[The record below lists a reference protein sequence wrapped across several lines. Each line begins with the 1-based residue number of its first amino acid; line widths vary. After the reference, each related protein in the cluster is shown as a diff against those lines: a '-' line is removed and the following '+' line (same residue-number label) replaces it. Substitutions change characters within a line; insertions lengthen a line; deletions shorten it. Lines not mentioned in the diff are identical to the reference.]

1 MKTENKVSKPSA
13 FRAMVAPSGM
23 LLLPVLQPLVS
34 LFTLSRK
41 LNAAERVAKF
51 CLLVAQ
57 SRADNS
63 LDAAWSLA
71 LLAEVLR
78 CQGRFAEAE
87 ATAREAIEMYQ
98 QCESELAQASTE
110 KSEQKALTHELF
122 GTILRD
128 LGRYSEALKA
138 GKKSCEM
145 VEQIQKDCATTNSP
159 FILADCY
166 LELSR
171 TLNYTG
177 QPDDAITLL
186 HQALDLRGGA
196 EEDTEEEAVEET
208 DDVNRGSE
216 SSEVAK
222 DTAAAKS
229 KPADRYK
236 ANILAELSRSYLM
249 SGEFKEAQC
258 AADKATTNLIVSDH
272 AEDQLTRARVILAVA
287 DVLRQS
293 PEKTPEERSKATAMR
308 AEALAI
314 RKKWLNAKDPELLDI
329 GGG

>member
-1 MKTENKVSKPSA
+1 MKTKTRVGKPSV
-13 FRAMVAPSGM
+13 FKVMVAPSGM

-57 SRADNS
+57 SRADNT

-87 ATAREAIEMYQ
+87 ATAREAIAMYQ
-98 QCESELAQASTE
+98 QCDAELAQASAE
-110 KSEQKALTHELF
+110 KAEQKALTHELL

-138 GKKSCEM
+138 GKKACEM
-145 VEQIQKDCATTNSP
+145 AEQMQKDGATTNSP

-171 TLNYTG
+171 TLNFTG

-186 HQALDLRGGA
+186 HQALDLRGGT
-196 EEDTEEEAVEET
+196 EEDAEDETGAVAS
-208 DDVNRGSE
+208 GSE
-216 SSEVAK
+216 SSDAVK
-222 DTAAAKS
+222 DKVVAKS
-229 KPADRYK
+229 KSADRYK

-258 AADKATTNLIVSDH
+258 AADKAMANLIVSDH
-272 AEDQLTRARVILAVA
+272 AEDQLARARVILAVA

-314 RKKWLNAKDPELLDI
+314 RKKWLSAKDPELLDI

>member
-1 MKTENKVSKPSA
+1 MKTESRVSKPSV
-13 FRAMVAPSGM
+13 FKVMVAPSGM

-57 SRADNS
+57 SRADNT

-98 QCESELAQASTE
+98 QCDVELAQASAE
-110 KSEQKALTHELF
+110 RAEQKALTHELL

-128 LGRYSEALKA
+128 LGRYSEAMKA
-138 GKKSCEM
+138 GKKACEM
-145 VEQIQKDCATTNSP
+145 AEQMQKDAATTNSP

-171 TLNYTG
+171 TLNFTG

-196 EEDTEEEAVEET
+196 EEDAEEET
-208 DDVNRGSE
+208 GDVASGSQ
-216 SSEVAK
+216 SSDAIK
-222 DTAAAKS
+222 DKVVAKS
-229 KPADRYK
+229 KSADRYK

-258 AADKATTNLIVSDH
+258 AADKAMANLIVSDH
-272 AEDQLTRARVILAVA
+272 AEDQLARARVILAVA

-293 PEKTPEERSKATAMR
+293 PEKTAEERSKATAMR
-308 AEALAI
+308 AEALAL
-314 RKKWLNAKDPELLDI
+314 RKKWLSPRDPELLDI

>member
-1 MKTENKVSKPSA
+1 
-13 FRAMVAPSGM
+13 MVAPSGM

-57 SRADNS
+57 SRADNT

-98 QCESELAQASTE
+98 QCDAELAQASAE
-110 KSEQKALTHELF
+110 KAEQKALTHELL

-138 GKKSCEM
+138 GKKACEM
-145 VEQIQKDCATTNSP
+145 AEQMQKDAATTNSP

-171 TLNYTG
+171 TLNFTG

-186 HQALDLRGGA
+186 HQALDLRGGT
-196 EEDTEEEAVEET
+196 EEDLEGET
-208 DDVNRGSE
+208 GDVDGQSGD
-216 SSEVAK
+216 SDAAK
-222 DTAAAKS
+222 DKPATKS
-229 KPADRYK
+229 KSADRYK

-258 AADKATTNLIVSDH
+258 AADKAMANLIVSDH
-272 AEDQLTRARVILAVA
+272 AEDQLARARVILAVA
-287 DVLRQS
+287 DVLKQS
-293 PEKTPEERSKATAMR
+293 PEKTAEERSKATAMR

-314 RKKWLNAKDPELLDI
+314 RKKWLSAKDPELLDI

>member
-1 MKTENKVSKPSA
+1 MKTENRVSKPSV
-13 FRAMVAPSGM
+13 FKVMLAPSGM

-57 SRADNS
+57 SRADNT

-98 QCESELAQASTE
+98 QCAAELAQASAE
-110 KSEQKALTHELF
+110 KAEQKALTHELL

-138 GKKSCEM
+138 GKKACEM
-145 VEQIQKDCATTNSP
+145 AEQMQKDAATTNSP

-171 TLNYTG
+171 TLKFTG

-196 EEDTEEEAVEET
+196 EEDAEEET
-208 DDVNRGSE
+208 GDVASGSQ
-216 SSEVAK
+216 SSDAIK
-222 DTAAAKS
+222 DKVVAKS
-229 KPADRYK
+229 KSADRYK

-249 SGEFKEAQC
+249 SGEYKEAQC
-258 AADKATTNLIVSDH
+258 AADKAMANLIVSDH
-272 AEDQLTRARVILAVA
+272 AEDQLARARVILAVA

-308 AEALAI
+308 AEALSI
-314 RKKWLNAKDPELLDI
+314 RKKWLSAKDPELLDI

>member
-1 MKTENKVSKPSA
+1 MKTENRVSKPSV
-13 FRAMVAPSGM
+13 FKVMLAPSGM

-57 SRADNS
+57 SRADNT

-98 QCESELAQASTE
+98 QCAAELAQASAE
-110 KSEQKALTHELF
+110 KAEQKALTHELL

-138 GKKSCEM
+138 GKKACEM
-145 VEQIQKDCATTNSP
+145 AEQMQKDAATTNSP

-171 TLNYTG
+171 TLNFTG

-196 EEDTEEEAVEET
+196 EEDAEEET
-208 DDVNRGSE
+208 GDVASGSQ
-216 SSEVAK
+216 SSDAIK
-222 DTAAAKS
+222 DKVVAKS
-229 KPADRYK
+229 KSADRYK

-249 SGEFKEAQC
+249 SGEYKEAQC
-258 AADKATTNLIVSDH
+258 AADKAMANLIVSDH
-272 AEDQLTRARVILAVA
+272 AEDQLARARVILAVA

-308 AEALAI
+308 AEALSI
-314 RKKWLNAKDPELLDI
+314 RKKWLSAKDPELLDI

>member
-1 MKTENKVSKPSA
+1 MKTKTSVSKPSV
-13 FRAMVAPSGM
+13 FKVMVAPSGM

-57 SRADNS
+57 SRADNT

-87 ATAREAIEMYQ
+87 ATAREAIAMYQ
-98 QCESELAQASTE
+98 QCDAELAQASAE
-110 KSEQKALTHELF
+110 KAEQKALTHELL

-138 GKKSCEM
+138 GKKACEM
-145 VEQIQKDCATTNSP
+145 AEQMQKDAATTNSP

-171 TLNYTG
+171 TLNFTG

-186 HQALDLRGGA
+186 HQALDLRGGT
-196 EEDTEEEAVEET
+196 EEDLEGETGDVDGQSGDSEA
-208 DDVNRGSE
+208 
-216 SSEVAK
+216 AK
-222 DTAAAKS
+222 DKPATKS
-229 KPADRYK
+229 KSADRYK

-258 AADKATTNLIVSDH
+258 AADKAMANLIVSDH
-272 AEDQLTRARVILAVA
+272 AEDQLARARVILAVA
-287 DVLRQS
+287 DVLKQS
-293 PEKTPEERSKATAMR
+293 PEKTAEERSKATAMR

-314 RKKWLNAKDPELLDI
+314 RKKWLSAKDPELLDI

>member
-1 MKTENKVSKPSA
+1 MKTENRVSKPSV
-13 FRAMVAPSGM
+13 FRAMVAPSGI

-57 SRADNS
+57 SRADNT

-87 ATAREAIEMYQ
+87 ATVREAIEMYQ
-98 QCESELAQASTE
+98 QCDAELAQASVE
-110 KSEQKALTHELF
+110 KAEQKALTHELF

-128 LGRYSEALKA
+128 LGRYSEALKV

-171 TLNYTG
+171 TLNFTG

-186 HQALDLRGGA
+186 HQALDLRGGT
-196 EEDTEEEAVEET
+196 EDEAPEVDGESG
-208 DDVNRGSE
+208 VSE
-216 SSEVAK
+216 AAK
-222 DTAAAKS
+222 DKPAAKS
-229 KPADRYK
+229 KSADRYK

-258 AADKATTNLIVSDH
+258 AADSAMTNLVASDH
-272 AEDQLTRARVILAVA
+272 AEDQLARARVILAVA
-287 DVLRQS
+287 DVLKQS

-314 RKKWLNAKDPELLDI
+314 RKKWLSAKDPELLDI

>member
-1 MKTENKVSKPSA
+1 MKTQTSVGKPSV
-13 FRAMVAPSGM
+13 FKVMVAPSGM

-57 SRADNS
+57 SRADNT

-87 ATAREAIEMYQ
+87 ATAREAIAMYQ
-98 QCESELAQASTE
+98 QCDAELAQASAE
-110 KSEQKALTHELF
+110 KAEQKALTHELL

-138 GKKSCEM
+138 GKKACEM
-145 VEQIQKDCATTNSP
+145 AEQMQKDAATTNSP

-171 TLNYTG
+171 TLNFTG

-186 HQALDLRGGA
+186 HQALDLRGGT
-196 EEDTEEEAVEET
+196 EEDAEGET
-208 DDVNRGSE
+208 GDVDGQSGA
-216 SSEVAK
+216 SDAAK
-222 DTAAAKS
+222 DKPATKS
-229 KPADRYK
+229 KSADRYK

-258 AADKATTNLIVSDH
+258 AADSAMANLIVSDH
-272 AEDQLTRARVILAVA
+272 AEDQLARARVILAVA
-287 DVLRQS
+287 DVLKQS
-293 PEKTPEERSKATAMR
+293 PEKTAEERSKATAMR

-314 RKKWLNAKDPELLDI
+314 RKKWLSAKDPELLDI

>member
-1 MKTENKVSKPSA
+1 MKTENRVSKPSV
-13 FRAMVAPSGM
+13 FKVMVAPSGM

-57 SRADNS
+57 SRADNT

-98 QCESELAQASTE
+98 QCDAELAQASAE
-110 KSEQKALTHELF
+110 KAEQKALTHELL

-138 GKKSCEM
+138 GKKACEM
-145 VEQIQKDCATTNSP
+145 AEQMQKDGATANSS

-171 TLNYTG
+171 TLNFTG

-186 HQALDLRGGA
+186 HQALDLRGG
-196 EEDTEEEAVEET
+196 TEEEAEDET
-208 DDVNRGSE
+208 NAEKNNG
-216 SSEVAK
+216 
-222 DTAAAKS
+222 KS
-229 KPADRYK
+229 ADRYK

-258 AADKATTNLIVSDH
+258 AADSAMTNLIVSDH
-272 AEDQLTRARVILAVA
+272 AEDQLARARVILAVA

-314 RKKWLNAKDPELLDI
+314 RKKWLSAKDPDLLDI

>member
-1 MKTENKVSKPSA
+1 MKTQSSVGKPSV
-13 FRAMVAPSGM
+13 FKVMVAPSGM

-57 SRADNS
+57 SRADNT

-87 ATAREAIEMYQ
+87 ATAREAIAMYQ
-98 QCESELAQASTE
+98 QCDAELAQASAE
-110 KSEQKALTHELF
+110 KAEQKALTHELL

-138 GKKSCEM
+138 GKTACEM
-145 VEQIQKDCATTNSP
+145 AEQMQKDSVTTNSP

-171 TLNYTG
+171 TLNFTG

-186 HQALDLRGGA
+186 HQALDLRGGT
-196 EEDTEEEAVEET
+196 EEDLEGET
-208 DDVNRGSE
+208 GDVDGQSGA
-216 SSEVAK
+216 SDAAK
-222 DTAAAKS
+222 DKPATKS
-229 KPADRYK
+229 KSADRYK

-258 AADKATTNLIVSDH
+258 AADKAMANLIVSDH
-272 AEDQLTRARVILAVA
+272 AEDQLARARVILAVA
-287 DVLRQS
+287 DVLKQS
-293 PEKTPEERSKATAMR
+293 PEKTAEERSKATAMR

-314 RKKWLNAKDPELLDI
+314 RKKWLSAKDPELLDI

>member
-1 MKTENKVSKPSA
+1 MKTQSSVGKPSV
-13 FRAMVAPSGM
+13 FKVMVAPSGM

-98 QCESELAQASTE
+98 QCEPELAQASTE

-166 LELSR
+166 YELSR

-186 HQALDLRGGA
+186 HQALDLRGG
-196 EEDTEEEAVEET
+196 TEEETVEET
-208 DDVNRGSE
+208 NDVNRGSE
-216 SSEVAK
+216 SIEVAK
-222 DTAAAKS
+222 DKAAAKIKS
-229 KPADRYK
+229 ADRYK

-258 AADKATTNLIVSDH
+258 AADSAMTNLIVSDH

-287 DVLRQS
+287 DVLKQS
-293 PEKTPEERSKATAMR
+293 PEKTQEERSKATAMR

-314 RKKWLNAKDPELLDI
+314 RKKWLSAKDPELLDI

>member
-1 MKTENKVSKPSA
+1 
-13 FRAMVAPSGM
+13 MVAPSGM

-57 SRADNS
+57 SRADNT

-98 QCESELAQASTE
+98 QCDAELAQASAE
-110 KSEQKALTHELF
+110 KAEQKALTHELL

-138 GKKSCEM
+138 GKKACEM
-145 VEQIQKDCATTNSP
+145 AEQMQKDAATTNSP

-171 TLNYTG
+171 TLNFTG

-186 HQALDLRGGA
+186 HQALDLRGGT
-196 EEDTEEEAVEET
+196 EEDLEGET
-208 DDVNRGSE
+208 GDVDGQSGD
-216 SSEVAK
+216 S
-222 DTAAAKS
+222 AAAKDKPATKS
-229 KPADRYK
+229 KSADRYK

-258 AADKATTNLIVSDH
+258 AADKAMANLIVSDH
-272 AEDQLTRARVILAVA
+272 AEDQLARARVILAVA
-287 DVLRQS
+287 DVLKQS
-293 PEKTPEERSKATAMR
+293 PEKTSEERSKATAMR

-314 RKKWLNAKDPELLDI
+314 RKKWLSAKDPELLDI

>member
-1 MKTENKVSKPSA
+1 MKTKTSVSKPSV
-13 FRAMVAPSGM
+13 FKVMVAPSGM

-51 CLLVAQ
+51 CLLVSQ
-57 SRADNS
+57 SRADSS

-98 QCESELAQASTE
+98 QCEPELAQASTE
-110 KSEQKALTHELF
+110 KSEQKALTHELL

-166 LELSR
+166 YELSR
-171 TLNYTG
+171 TLNFTG

-186 HQALDLRGGA
+186 HQALDLRGGT
-196 EEDTEEEAVEET
+196 EEDLEGET
-208 DDVNRGSE
+208 GDVDGQSGD
-216 SSEVAK
+216 SDAAK
-222 DTAAAKS
+222 DKPATKS
-229 KPADRYK
+229 KSADRYK

-258 AADKATTNLIVSDH
+258 AADKAMANLIVSDH
-272 AEDQLTRARVILAVA
+272 AEDQLARARVILAVA
-287 DVLRQS
+287 DVLKQS

-314 RKKWLNAKDPELLDI
+314 RKKWLSAKDPELLDI

>member
-1 MKTENKVSKPSA
+1 MKTQSSVGKPSV
-13 FRAMVAPSGM
+13 FKAMVAPPAK

-41 LNAAERVAKF
+41 LKAAERVAKF
-51 CLLVAQ
+51 CLLVSQ

-71 LLAEVLR
+71 LLTEVLR

-87 ATAREAIEMYQ
+87 ATVREAIEMYQ
-98 QCESELAQASTE
+98 QCEPELSQAKTE
-110 KSEQKALTHELF
+110 RAEQKALTQELL

-171 TLNYTG
+171 TLNFTG

-196 EEDTEEEAVEET
+196 EEETEDET
-208 DDVNRGSE
+208 NAEKNNG
-216 SSEVAK
+216 
-222 DTAAAKS
+222 KS
-229 KPADRYK
+229 PDRYK

-258 AADKATTNLIVSDH
+258 AADSAMTNLIVSDH
-272 AEDQLTRARVILAVA
+272 AEDQLARARVILAVA

-308 AEALAI
+308 AEALVI
-314 RKKWLNAKDPELLDI
+314 RKKWLSAKDPDLLDI

>member
-1 MKTENKVSKPSA
+1 MKTQSSVGKPSV
-13 FRAMVAPSGM
+13 FKVMVAPSGM

-57 SRADNS
+57 SRADNT

-87 ATAREAIEMYQ
+87 ATAREAIAMYQ
-98 QCESELAQASTE
+98 QCDAELAQASAE
-110 KSEQKALTHELF
+110 KAEQKALTHELL

-138 GKKSCEM
+138 GKTACEM
-145 VEQIQKDCATTNSP
+145 AEQMQKDSVTTNSP

-171 TLNYTG
+171 TLNFTG

-186 HQALDLRGGA
+186 HQALDLRGGT
-196 EEDTEEEAVEET
+196 EEDLEGET
-208 DDVNRGSE
+208 GDVDGQSGD
-216 SSEVAK
+216 SDAAK
-222 DTAAAKS
+222 DKPATKS
-229 KPADRYK
+229 KSADRYK

-258 AADKATTNLIVSDH
+258 AADKAMANLIVSDH
-272 AEDQLTRARVILAVA
+272 AEDQLARARVILAVA
-287 DVLRQS
+287 DVLKQS
-293 PEKTPEERSKATAMR
+293 PEKTAEERSKATAMR

-314 RKKWLNAKDPELLDI
+314 RKKWLSAKDPELLDI

>member
-1 MKTENKVSKPSA
+1 MKTKTSVSKPSV
-13 FRAMVAPSGM
+13 FKVMVAPSGM

-34 LFTLSRK
+34 LFTLGRK

-57 SRADNS
+57 SRADDT

-98 QCESELAQASTE
+98 QCDAELAQASAE
-110 KSEQKALTHELF
+110 KAEQKALTHELL

-138 GKKSCEM
+138 GKKACEM
-145 VEQIQKDCATTNSP
+145 AEQMQKDAATTNSP

-171 TLNYTG
+171 TLNFTG

-196 EEDTEEEAVEET
+196 EEDTE
-208 DDVNRGSE
+208 
-216 SSEVAK
+216 
-222 DTAAAKS
+222 DTATEGDGQSGDSEAAKAKPATKS
-229 KPADRYK
+229 KSADRYK

-258 AADKATTNLIVSDH
+258 AADKAMANLIVSDH
-272 AEDQLTRARVILAVA
+272 AEDQLARARVILAVA
-287 DVLRQS
+287 DVLKQS
-293 PEKTPEERSKATAMR
+293 PEKTAEERSKATAMR

-314 RKKWLNAKDPELLDI
+314 RKKWLSAKDPELLDI

>member
-1 MKTENKVSKPSA
+1 
-13 FRAMVAPSGM
+13 MVAPSGM

-57 SRADNS
+57 SRADNT

-98 QCESELAQASTE
+98 QCDAELAQASAE
-110 KSEQKALTHELF
+110 KAEQKALTHELL

-138 GKKSCEM
+138 GKKACEM
-145 VEQIQKDCATTNSP
+145 AEQMQKDAATTNSP

-171 TLNYTG
+171 TLNFTG

-186 HQALDLRGGA
+186 HQALDLRGGT
-196 EEDTEEEAVEET
+196 EEDLEGET
-208 DDVNRGSE
+208 GDVDGQSGD
-216 SSEVAK
+216 S
-222 DTAAAKS
+222 AAAKDKPATKS
-229 KPADRYK
+229 KSADRYK

-258 AADKATTNLIVSDH
+258 AADKAMANLIVSDH
-272 AEDQLTRARVILAVA
+272 AEDQLARARVILAVA
-287 DVLRQS
+287 DVLKQS
-293 PEKTPEERSKATAMR
+293 PEKTAEERSKATAMR

-314 RKKWLNAKDPELLDI
+314 RKKWLSAKDPELLDI

>member
-1 MKTENKVSKPSA
+1 MKTQTSVGKPSV
-13 FRAMVAPSGM
+13 FKVMVAPSGM

-87 ATAREAIEMYQ
+87 ATAREAIAMYQ
-98 QCESELAQASTE
+98 QCDAELAQASAE
-110 KSEQKALTHELF
+110 KAEQKALTHELL

-138 GKKSCEM
+138 GKKACEM
-145 VEQIQKDCATTNSP
+145 AEQIQKDCATTNSP

-166 LELSR
+166 YELSR
-171 TLNYTG
+171 TLNFTG

-186 HQALDLRGGA
+186 HQALDLRGGT
-196 EEDTEEEAVEET
+196 EEDAEGET
-208 DDVNRGSE
+208 GDVDGQSGA
-216 SSEVAK
+216 SDAAK
-222 DTAAAKS
+222 D
-229 KPADRYK
+229 KPAT
-236 ANILAELSRSYLM
+236 
-249 SGEFKEAQC
+249 KE
-258 AADKATTNLIVSDH
+258 
-272 AEDQLTRARVILAVA
+272 
-287 DVLRQS
+287 
-293 PEKTPEERSKATAMR
+293 
-308 AEALAI
+308 
-314 RKKWLNAKDPELLDI
+314 
-329 GGG
+329 

>member
-1 MKTENKVSKPSA
+1 MKTQSSVGKPSV
-13 FRAMVAPSGM
+13 FKVMVAPSGM

-57 SRADNS
+57 SRADNT

-87 ATAREAIEMYQ
+87 ATAREAIAMYQ
-98 QCESELAQASTE
+98 QCDAELAQASAE
-110 KSEQKALTHELF
+110 KAEQKALTHELL
-122 GTILRD
+122 GAILRD

-138 GKKSCEM
+138 GKTACEM
-145 VEQIQKDCATTNSP
+145 AEQMQKDSVTTNSP

-171 TLNYTG
+171 TLNFTG

-186 HQALDLRGGA
+186 HQALDLRGGT
-196 EEDTEEEAVEET
+196 EEDLEGET
-208 DDVNRGSE
+208 GDVDGQSGD
-216 SSEVAK
+216 SDAAK
-222 DTAAAKS
+222 DKPATKS
-229 KPADRYK
+229 KSADRYK

-258 AADKATTNLIVSDH
+258 AADKAMANLIVSDH
-272 AEDQLTRARVILAVA
+272 AEDQLARARVILAVA
-287 DVLRQS
+287 DVLKQS
-293 PEKTPEERSKATAMR
+293 PEKTAEERSKATAMR

-314 RKKWLNAKDPELLDI
+314 RKKWLSAKDPELLDI

>member
-1 MKTENKVSKPSA
+1 MKTKTSVSKPSV
-13 FRAMVAPSGM
+13 FKVMVAPSGM

-57 SRADNS
+57 SRADNT

-98 QCESELAQASTE
+98 KCDAELAQASAE
-110 KSEQKALTHELF
+110 NAEQKALTHELL

-138 GKKSCEM
+138 GKKACEM
-145 VEQIQKDCATTNSP
+145 AEQMQKDAATTNSP

-171 TLNYTG
+171 TLNFTG

-186 HQALDLRGGA
+186 HQALDLRGGT
-196 EEDTEEEAVEET
+196 EEDLEGET
-208 DDVNRGSE
+208 GDVDGQSGD
-216 SSEVAK
+216 SDAAK
-222 DTAAAKS
+222 DKPATKS
-229 KPADRYK
+229 KSADRYK

-258 AADKATTNLIVSDH
+258 AADKAMANLSVSDH
-272 AEDQLTRARVILAVA
+272 AEDQLARARVILAVA
-287 DVLRQS
+287 DVLKQS
-293 PEKTPEERSKATAMR
+293 PEKTAEERSKATAMR

-314 RKKWLNAKDPELLDI
+314 RKKWLSAKDPELLDI

>member
-1 MKTENKVSKPSA
+1 MKTENRVSKPSV
-13 FRAMVAPSGM
+13 FKVMVAPSGM

-57 SRADNS
+57 SRADNT

-87 ATAREAIEMYQ
+87 ATAREAIEIYQ
-98 QCESELAQASTE
+98 QCDAELAQASAE
-110 KSEQKALTHELF
+110 KAEQKALTHELL

-138 GKKSCEM
+138 GKKACEM
-145 VEQIQKDCATTNSP
+145 AEQMQKDGATANSS

-171 TLNYTG
+171 TLNFTG

-186 HQALDLRGGA
+186 HQALDLRGGT
-196 EEDTEEEAVEET
+196 EEDAQGEVTEVDEDKPV
-208 DDVNRGSE
+208 
-216 SSEVAK
+216 
-222 DTAAAKS
+222 AKS
-229 KPADRYK
+229 KSADRYK

-258 AADKATTNLIVSDH
+258 AADKAMTNLIVSEH
-272 AEDQLTRARVILAVA
+272 AEDQLARARVILAVA

-314 RKKWLNAKDPELLDI
+314 RKKWLSAKDPELLDI

>member
-1 MKTENKVSKPSA
+1 MKTQASVSKPSV
-13 FRAMVAPSGM
+13 FKVVVAPSGM
-23 LLLPVLQPLVS
+23 LLLPVLHPLVS

-57 SRADNS
+57 SRADNT

-87 ATAREAIEMYQ
+87 ATAREAIAMYQ
-98 QCESELAQASTE
+98 QCDGELAQASAE
-110 KSEQKALTHELF
+110 KAEQKTLTHELL

-138 GKKSCEM
+138 GKKACEM
-145 VEQIQKDCATTNSP
+145 AEQMQKDGATTNSS
-159 FILADCY
+159 FVLADCY

-171 TLNYTG
+171 TLNFTG

-186 HQALDLRGGA
+186 HQALDLRGGT
-196 EEDTEEEAVEET
+196 EEDTEGEAA
-208 DDVNRGSE
+208 
-216 SSEVAK
+216 EVDEDKPA
-222 DTAAAKS
+222 TKS
-229 KPADRYK
+229 KSADRYK

-258 AADKATTNLIVSDH
+258 AADKAMTNLIVSDH
-272 AEDQLTRARVILAVA
+272 VEDQLARARVILAVA

-293 PEKTPEERSKATAMR
+293 PEKTSEERSKATAMR

-314 RKKWLNAKDPELLDI
+314 RKKWLSAKDPELLDI

>member
-1 MKTENKVSKPSA
+1 
-13 FRAMVAPSGM
+13 MVAPSGM

-57 SRADNS
+57 SRADNT

-98 QCESELAQASTE
+98 QCDAELAQASAE
-110 KSEQKALTHELF
+110 KAEQKALTHELL

-138 GKKSCEM
+138 GKKACEM
-145 VEQIQKDCATTNSP
+145 AEQMQKDAATANSP

-171 TLNYTG
+171 TLNFTG

-186 HQALDLRGGA
+186 HQALDLRGGT
-196 EEDTEEEAVEET
+196 EEDLEGET
-208 DDVNRGSE
+208 GDVDGQSGD
-216 SSEVAK
+216 SDAAK
-222 DTAAAKS
+222 DKPATKS
-229 KPADRYK
+229 KSADRYK

-258 AADKATTNLIVSDH
+258 AADKAMANLIVSDH
-272 AEDQLTRARVILAVA
+272 AEDQLARARVILAVA
-287 DVLRQS
+287 DVLKQS
-293 PEKTPEERSKATAMR
+293 PEKTAEERSKATAMR

-314 RKKWLNAKDPELLDI
+314 RKKWLSAKDPELLDI

>member
-1 MKTENKVSKPSA
+1 MKTENSVSKPSV
-13 FRAMVAPSGM
+13 FRAMVAPPGL

-57 SRADNS
+57 SRADNT

-87 ATAREAIEMYQ
+87 ATAREAIEMYE
-98 QCESELAQASTE
+98 QCQPELAQASTE
-110 KSEQKALTHELF
+110 KAEQKALTHELF

-145 VEQIQKDCATTNSP
+145 VEQIQKDCVTTNSP

-166 LELSR
+166 YELSR
-171 TLNYTG
+171 TLNFTG

-196 EEDTEEEAVEET
+196 EEEQEEEQEEET
-208 DDVNRGSE
+208 ADANGGSE

-222 DTAAAKS
+222 DKAAAKS
-229 KPADRYK
+229 KSADRYK

-258 AADKATTNLIVSDH
+258 AADSAMTNLIVSDH

-287 DVLRQS
+287 DVLKQS

-314 RKKWLNAKDPELLDI
+314 RKKWLSAKDPELLDI

>member
-41 LNAAERVAKF
+41 LIAAERVAKF

-57 SRADNS
+57 SRADNT

-98 QCESELAQASTE
+98 QCEPELAQASTE

-166 LELSR
+166 YELSR
-171 TLNYTG
+171 TLNFTG

-186 HQALDLRGGA
+186 HQALDLRGG
-196 EEDTEEEAVEET
+196 TEEETTEVDGESGA
-208 DDVNRGSE
+208 SE
-216 SSEVAK
+216 AAK
-222 DTAAAKS
+222 DKPAAKS
-229 KPADRYK
+229 KSADRYK

-258 AADKATTNLIVSDH
+258 AADSAMTNLVASDH
-272 AEDQLTRARVILAVA
+272 AEDQLARARVILAVA
-287 DVLRQS
+287 DVLKQS

-314 RKKWLNAKDPELLDI
+314 RKKWLSAKDPELLDI

>member
-1 MKTENKVSKPSA
+1 MKTENRVSKPSA

-41 LNAAERVAKF
+41 LIAAERVAKF

-57 SRADNS
+57 SRADNT

-87 ATAREAIEMYQ
+87 ATVREAIEMYQ
-98 QCESELAQASTE
+98 KCELELAQAGTE
-110 KSEQKALTHELF
+110 RAEQKALAHELF

-159 FILADCY
+159 FVLADCY

-196 EEDTEEEAVEET
+196 EEEQEEETA
-208 DDVNRGSE
+208 DANGGSE

-222 DTAAAKS
+222 DKAAAKS
-229 KPADRYK
+229 KSADRYK

-314 RKKWLNAKDPELLDI
+314 RKKWLSAKDPELLDI

>member
-1 MKTENKVSKPSA
+1 MKTQSSVGKPSV
-13 FRAMVAPSGM
+13 FKVMVAPSGM

-98 QCESELAQASTE
+98 QCEPELAQASTE

-166 LELSR
+166 YELSR

-186 HQALDLRGGA
+186 HQALDLRGG
-196 EEDTEEEAVEET
+196 TEEETVEET
-208 DDVNRGSE
+208 NDVNRGSE
-216 SSEVAK
+216 SIEVAK
-222 DTAAAKS
+222 DKAAAKIKS
-229 KPADRYK
+229 ADRYK

-258 AADKATTNLIVSDH
+258 AADSAMTNLIVSDH
-272 AEDQLTRARVILAVA
+272 AEDQLARARVILAVA

-314 RKKWLNAKDPELLDI
+314 RKKWLSAKDPELLDI

>member
-1 MKTENKVSKPSA
+1 MKTKTSVSKPSV
-13 FRAMVAPSGM
+13 FKVMVAPSGM

-57 SRADNS
+57 SRADNT

-98 QCESELAQASTE
+98 QCDAELAQASAE
-110 KSEQKALTHELF
+110 KAEQKALTHELL

-138 GKKSCEM
+138 GKKACEM
-145 VEQIQKDCATTNSP
+145 AEQMQKDAATTNSP

-171 TLNYTG
+171 TLNFTG

-186 HQALDLRGGA
+186 HQALDLRGGT
-196 EEDTEEEAVEET
+196 EEDLEGET
-208 DDVNRGSE
+208 GDVDGQSGD
-216 SSEVAK
+216 S
-222 DTAAAKS
+222 AAAKDKPATKS
-229 KPADRYK
+229 KSADRYK

-258 AADKATTNLIVSDH
+258 AADKAMANLIVSDH
-272 AEDQLTRARVILAVA
+272 AEDQLARARVILAVA
-287 DVLRQS
+287 DVLKQS
-293 PEKTPEERSKATAMR
+293 PEKTAEERSKATAMR

-314 RKKWLNAKDPELLDI
+314 RKKWLSAKDPELLDI